1 MRLTVRHQTAYH
13 YEQPIAAAAQV
24 LRLSPRPYQGLIVHH
39 WSVRAGHRNLRS
51 FVDGFG
57 NITHCHY
64 VNAPHAEAVI
74 SVEGEVETT
83 NTHGIVRG
91 ASEPLPPAFFLRQTA
106 LTRPDAAIADL
117 ARSITSKVAVL
128 KQLHALL
135 NAVRERV
142 DYRSGATHSATT
154 AAEALASGAGV
165 CQDHAHLFIAAAR
178 YLGIPARYIGGYL
191 WTSEEMREYQATH
204 AWAEAFVHDLGW
216 VGFDAANRICP
227 TEAYIRTGVGLD
239 YASAAPVR
247 GIRRGGAAENLDVK
261 VSVMQA
267 GGEQQ

>member
-13 YEQPIAAAAQV
+13 YELPIATAAQV
-24 LRLSPRPYQGLIVHH
+24 LRLSPRSYEGLSVQR
-39 WSVRAGHRNLRS
+39 WSVRAGHRELRS
-51 FVDGFG
+51 FTDGFG

-64 VNAPHAEAVI
+64 VNAPHTDAII
-74 SVEGEVETT
+74 SAEGEVETA

-106 LTRPDAAIADL
+106 LTAPDAAIADL
-117 ARSITSKVAVL
+117 ARGVTAHLSVL

-135 NAVRERV
+135 GAVRDRV
-142 DYRSGATHSATT
+142 DYRVGTTHSATT

-165 CQDHAHLFIAAAR
+165 CQDHAHIFIAAAR
-178 YLGIPARYIGGYL
+178 HLGIPARYVSGYL
-191 WTSEEMREYQATH
+191 WTSEDLHEYQATH

-216 VGFDAANRICP
+216 VGFDPSNRICP

-261 VSVMQA
+261 VSVMKA
-267 GGEQQ
+267 GGDQ